1 MELRGSLA
9 CKAKY
14 SYYHNPPI
22 NIKLFKLINEEKT
35 HLKVINQQASSLNF
49 RGSYELFQVQII
61 FFFSVSVA
69 KMWRSL
75 FFRGR
80 NAALLLFCW
89 LFGISK
95 CNSKN
100 LVLCQ
105 PSSHQALI
113 DIYQLLFTAN
123 WKPKSTCSIR
133 PMSLQPR
140 EEQKRTLLW
149 KFELKKNKKSHIST
163 KQGDFNSK
171 S

>member
-113 DIYQLLFTAN
+113 DIYQHPSHVSAA
-123 WKPKSTCSIR
+123 KR
-133 PMSLQPR
+133 GA
-140 EEQKRTLLW
+140 EEDIIMKIW
-149 KFELKKNKKSHIST
+149 IKKKKKKSHIST